1 MAQKRLIWDLPTR
14 LFHWLLAAGVIAAFA
29 LAKLAGEHNWWFA
42 VHQLIGLTLG
52 LAVGLRLIWALIGTR
67 HARFSAL
74 IFSPA
79 QVVAYFRGVLNGS
92 GRRHVAHN
100 PASAYAI
107 VVMIALTI
115 MVIASGVLQANGF
128 EPAEEVHEIATYALL
143 AVAAVH
149 VAGVVIHTRRFR
161 ENITLSMITGV
172 KEADESDAIAS
183 ARPLAGAALLVILGL
198 FAAGVFAN
206 YDAATEK
213 TRLPLVGT
221 VISLGEIEA
230 GSHERSGSHRAD
242 HDDDD

>member
-1 MAQKRLIWDLPTR
+1 MSQKRLIWDLPTR
-14 LFHWLLAAGVIAAFA
+14 LFHWLLAAGVIATFA
-29 LAKLAGEHNWWFA
+29 LAKLAGEHGRWFA

-52 LAVGLRLIWALIGTR
+52 LAIALRLIWALIGTR

-79 QVVAYFRGVLNGS
+79 QVVTYLRGVLDGS

-115 MVIASGVLQANGF
+115 MVIASGMMRANGF
-128 EPAEEVHEIATYALL
+128 KPAEEVHEIATYTLL
-143 AVAAVH
+143 AMAAVH

-161 ENITLSMITGV
+161 ENISLSMITGT
-172 KEADESDAIAS
+172 KQADESDAIAS
-183 ARPLAGAALLVILGL
+183 PRLLSGVAFLFMVAL
-198 FAAGVFAN
+198 FAGGVFAN
-206 YDAATEK
+206 YDPATEK

-221 VISLGEIEA
+221 VIRLGEGEVGA
-230 GSHERSGSHRAD
+230 HERSGSHRAD
-242 HDDDD
+242 HDDD